1 MDFDI
6 IPGAGPA
13 AVVTCVAMITRVD
26 DYLHAVPLSG
36 SFAEQ
41 VGPFTLFRSTTVWP
55 YYARPVPGSGTT
67 IEPADVDVLRARCAE
82 LGIPVSFE
90 WVVQTCPSLGPA
102 AAAAGLS
109 VVEHPLLVLERKDFR
124 PAKAEARC
132 EILPADE
139 GVLRQARAV
148 AGLAFGDPG
157 TAVGVAGPADRDAKA
172 DAVADDM
179 IAAVLDRVLK
189 GVTVGAGAFTD
200 EGMVASGQHQPVGST
215 TEIVGVG
222 TLPSMRRKGLAAAVT
237 STLVEHA
244 FAHGVDL
251 VLLSAESAAV
261 AAVYER
267 VGFRRIGSAGAAE

>member
-1 MDFDI
+1 
-6 IPGAGPA
+6 
-13 AVVTCVAMITRVD
+13 MISRVD

-67 IEPADVDVLRARCAE
+67 IEPADIDGLRARCAE

-132 EILPADE
+132 EILPANE

-172 DAVADDM
+172 DAVAEDM
-179 IAAVLDRVLK
+179 IAAVLDRVLS